1 MVRVGP
7 TWRSRSKELCLPTP
21 AGEPGSGG
29 CSDGCVRAS
38 EPACE
43 AGLSSLVAAAR
54 RPKEDCEDA
63 LEAACAEVR
72 VRVRVRVRVS

>member
-1 MVRVGP
+1 MVRVRP

-43 AGLSSLVAAAR
+43 
-54 RPKEDCEDA
+54 
-63 LEAACAEVR
+63 VR
-72 VRVRVRVRVS
+72 VRVRARARGIGLGLEIGLGLGLGLGL